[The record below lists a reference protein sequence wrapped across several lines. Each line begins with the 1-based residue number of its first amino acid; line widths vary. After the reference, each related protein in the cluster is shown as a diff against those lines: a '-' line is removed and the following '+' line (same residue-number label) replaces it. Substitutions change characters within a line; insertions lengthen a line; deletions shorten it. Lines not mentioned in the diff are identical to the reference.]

1 MKNLKF
7 ILAGMILFMTAL
19 NSTAQERE
27 QMTAQ
32 ERAAKQTERMTTEL
46 QLTADQRQKI
56 EEINLGVIMK
66 NDAVRNDPNMSDELK
81 RESVKQNNLARKELF
96 RTILTAEQ
104 FTKLEEMERTRSV
117 NKKELKKMEKPA
129 AKPTVN
135 E

>member
-56 EEINLGVIMK
+56 EEINLGVVMK

-81 RESVKQNNLARKELF
+81 RESIKQNNLARKELF
-96 RTILTAEQ
+96 RTILTTEQ

>member
-1 MKNLKF
+1 MKNVKF
-7 ILAGMILFMTAL
+7 LLAGMILFMTAL

-32 ERAAKQTERMTTEL
+32 ERAAKQTERMTTQL

-56 EEINLGVIMK
+56 EEINLGIIMK

>member
-7 ILAGMILFMTAL
+7 ILAGMILLMTAL

>member
-104 FTKLEEMERTRSV
+104 FSKLEEMERTRSV

>member
-1 MKNLKF
+1 
-7 ILAGMILFMTAL
+7 MILFMTAL